1 MEDMEDI
8 EPTRLWLKSV
18 FNINR
23 ELDFEREKLQCSLE
37 RIEKL
42 EQKKE
47 ELERINKT
55 NGK

>member
-1 MEDMEDI
+1 MEDVEL
-8 EPTRLWLKSV
+8 TRLWLKSV

-37 RIEKL
+37 RIKKL
-42 EQKKE
+42 EQTKE
-47 ELERINKT
+47 ELERKYKI